1 MAFGFVE
8 IQNKQM
14 FSRLNNFKDFLTQRA
29 RNFSNRRPAM
39 SPGLY
44 ELHLQKIVE
53 DTVNGKKTLN
63 TKPRNLHATAAAR
76 FRTDSVRMFVRIIE
90 NSLSTI
96 VQSILPGIY
105 NPR

>member
-53 DTVNGKKTLN
+53 DTV
-63 TKPRNLHATAAAR
+63 
-76 FRTDSVRMFVRIIE
+76 
-90 NSLSTI
+90 
-96 VQSILPGIY
+96 Y
-105 NPR
+105 NK